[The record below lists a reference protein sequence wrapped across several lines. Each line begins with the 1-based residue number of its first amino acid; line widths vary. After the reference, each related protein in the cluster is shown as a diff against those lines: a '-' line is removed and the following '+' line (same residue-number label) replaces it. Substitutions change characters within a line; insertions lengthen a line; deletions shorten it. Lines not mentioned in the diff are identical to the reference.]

1 MYPNSTKFLVLAAGA
16 CTVPLLGMIDR
27 LTRFELSLSTFYIV
41 PIGLVTW
48 FVGMWP
54 GIVISAASALVW
66 LAADLSAGGRL
77 ADRFIPYWNFA
88 IRSGFFVL
96 SSVLLAR
103 LRGSLLEERRA
114 ASHDFLTGVW
124 NWKSFG
130 EAAQKELDRSRRT
143 GRPLSL
149 VYIDLDNFK
158 EANDTYGHTTG
169 DRVLKTVADVIRHN
183 IRTVDSIARMGGDEF
198 AVLMPE
204 TDEDG
209 SLTVV
214 ERIRTILLET
224 MAVHEWPVTF
234 SIGISTFFRVPAT
247 VNELVKTADDL
258 MYTAKR
264 EGKNT
269 IRRAVVGR

>member
-1 MYPNSTKFLVLAAGA
+1 MYPSSTKFLVLAAGA

-27 LTRFELSLSTFYIV
+27 LTGFELSLSIFYIF

-48 FVGMWP
+48 FVGKWP

-66 LAADLSAGGRL
+66 LAADLSAGGRF

-96 SSVLLAR
+96 SSLLLAR
-103 LRGSLLEERRA
+103 LRSALLEERRA
-114 ASHDFLTGVW
+114 ASHDSLTGVW

-130 EAAQKELDRSRRT
+130 EAAQKEIERSRRT

-169 DRVLKTVADVIRHN
+169 DLVLKTVAEVIRRN

-204 TDEDG
+204 TGEEG
-209 SLTVV
+209 SYTVV

-234 SIGISTFFRVPAT
+234 SIGISTFFRMPAT
-247 VNELVKTADDL
+247 VNELVKTADTL
-258 MYTAKR
+258 MYAAKR

-269 IRRAVVGR
+269 IRRAVIGR